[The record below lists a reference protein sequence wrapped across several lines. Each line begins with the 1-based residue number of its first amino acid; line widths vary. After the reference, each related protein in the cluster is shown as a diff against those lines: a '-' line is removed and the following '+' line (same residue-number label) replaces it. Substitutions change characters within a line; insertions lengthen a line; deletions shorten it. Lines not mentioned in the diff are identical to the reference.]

1 MSDELR
7 RPLVSVV
14 IPSHRPEF
22 RREAEA
28 SVDAQTFELREM
40 VVRGSPLWWRE
51 KLNETIAAA
60 SGKYVVLLCDD
71 DLMQPTFLAETV
83 AKAEEG
89 YDIVYTDCG
98 TFGPYATGTATFS
111 TFTRDRFIRAVPCWI
126 TTLFRK
132 ELWEKV
138 GGLDMD
144 QIYYD
149 KAFWYE
155 CYKADAAAAY
165 IPRTLWRHREH
176 GQHGPSGI
184 DRAEAERR
192 FLAKYPELTP

>member
-1 MSDELR
+1 MK

-22 RREAEA
+22 RVQAEA
-28 SVDAQTFELREM
+28 SVDAQTFPDRET
-40 VVRGSPLWWRE
+40 VVRASPLWWPE
-51 KLNETIAAA
+51 KINEAVDAAQ
-60 SGKYVVLLCDD
+60 GKWVALLCDD
-71 DLMQPTFLAETV
+71 DLLQPDFLAETV
-83 AKAEEG
+83 AKAEQG

-111 TFTRDRFIRAVPCWI
+111 TFTRDRFINATPCWI

-132 ELWEKV
+132 ELWEAV
-138 GGLDMD
+138 GGFDME
-144 QIYYD
+144 QLYYD

-155 CYKADAAAAY
+155 CFKADAAAAY
-165 IPRTLWRHREH
+165 IPRVLWRHREY
-176 GQHGPSGI
+176 GQHGPSGF
-184 DRAEAERR
+184 DRTEAERR